1 MFAPAAPALP
11 LKDIHLPPAPGIWP
25 LAPGWWLVLVLA
37 SVLAAVTVRWVW
49 QHYQRRA
56 YRRQLESLLDQE
68 LMNSNDPAS
77 RLASLSQLLRRAAR
91 AASGA
96 AASQLLGEQWLQFLD
111 GADPGKPFTQGP
123 GRLLLTGPFAT
134 HAASA
139 SEINAVEAIARR
151 RFMQLALIG
160 RDRHQRKATDNGT
173 AVGLEHTDD

>member
-37 SVLAAVTVRWVW
+37 SVLAAVTLRWVW

-56 YRRQLESLLDQE
+56 YRRRLESLLDQE

-77 RLASLSQLLRRAAR
+77 RLATMSQLLRRATR
-91 AASGA
+91 VASGA
-96 AASQLLGEQWLQFLD
+96 AASQLMGEQWLQFLD

-123 GRLLLTGPFAT
+123 GRLLLTGPFASLV
-134 HAASA
+134 ASA
-139 SEINAVEAIARR
+139 SVIDAVEAIARK
-151 RFMQLALIG
+151 RFMQLALMG
-160 RDRHQRKATDNGT
+160 RDRHQRKS
-173 AVGLEHTDD
+173 TDDGTVLELERTDD

>member
-1 MFAPAAPALP
+1 MFAPTAPALP

-37 SVLAAVTVRWVW
+37 SVLAAVTMRWLW
-49 QHYQRRA
+49 HHYRRRA

-68 LMNSNDPAS
+68 LNSNDPSS
-77 RLASLSQLLRRAAR
+77 RLATLSQLLRRASR
-91 AASGA
+91 VASGA

-134 HAASA
+134 FAASA
-139 SEINAVEAIARR
+139 SEIDAVEAIARR
-151 RFMQLALIG
+151 RFMQLALMG
-160 RDRHQRKATDNGT
+160 RDRHQRKSPDNGT
-173 AVGLEHTDD
+173 AVGLERTDD